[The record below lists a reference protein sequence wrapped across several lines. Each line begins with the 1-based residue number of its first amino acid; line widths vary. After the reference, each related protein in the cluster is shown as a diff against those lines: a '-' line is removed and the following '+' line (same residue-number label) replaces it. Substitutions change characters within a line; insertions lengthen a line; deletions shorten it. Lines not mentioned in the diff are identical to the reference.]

1 MSKSRAIVE
10 TETKV
15 ETIRFYLMLNFFKKN
30 KTRLKSVSL
39 IHFLLDFWRKIFL
52 TLYSI
57 QWPNFIFWLPLHF
70 EMLSNMCIAIVC
82 YPVCDVIKFEI
93 DLNIFQRDQKSQDK
107 I

>member
-15 ETIRFYLMLNFFKKN
+15 ETIRFYLMLNFFKKKQN
-30 KTRLKSVSL
+30 AVWNQSL
-39 IHFLLDFWRKIFL
+39 
-52 TLYSI
+52 S
-57 QWPNFIFWLPLHF
+57 FIFCLIF
-70 EMLSNMCIAIVC
+70 EEKYFSHYIPFSDQISFSDYLYILRCWAMCIAFVC